1 MEELIV
7 TSEPAQTGADQK
19 SPDQFDK
26 KFKPTGAMAFF
37 VLLVALGLF
46 IWFAIYYLMLD
57 RI

>member
-7 TSEPAQTGADQK
+7 TSKPEKTGADQK

-26 KFKPTGAMAFF
+26 NFKPTGAFAFF
-37 VLLVALGLF
+37 LLLVVLGLL
-46 IWFAIYYLMLD
+46 IWFSIYYLMLT

>member
-7 TSEPAQTGADQK
+7 TSKQIQTGSDK
-19 SPDQFDK
+19 SPEQFDK
-26 KFKPTGAMAFF
+26 SFKPAGAIAFF
-37 VLLVALGLF
+37 LLLVALGLF

>member
-7 TSEPAQTGADQK
+7 TKEPAQTGADKK
-19 SPDQFDK
+19 SPEQFDK
-26 KFKPTGAMAFF
+26 NFKPTGAIVFF
-37 VLLVALGLF
+37 LLLVALGLF